1 MAMGPLSSTA
11 DAPLVARLVQVA
23 LGNEPAEVIIRGA
36 RLINVFTE
44 EVEEP
49 GAVALAGG
57 RIASLG
63 PELPGWLGPQTQVV
77 EAAGLFLMP
86 GLIDSHTHL
95 DSIFQLVPYSELA
108 LARGNTTAITE
119 TGMIAGAWGL
129 PGVQCVLAEA
139 RQTLMRVFHLAPS
152 LVPPF
157 PAWETSAGMSA
168 QEIARL
174 LQDSACLG
182 LGETYWPGVIDLDPR
197 PLTTFA
203 AALAL
208 GKRVGGHAAGARG
221 ARLMAYAAAGVSD
234 CHESTTAEEAC
245 ARIRLGMMVQV
256 REGIVRREMEA
267 VVPALKDL
275 ANSRL
280 VSLVTD
286 LCPLEELVEVGVMN
300 VLAAKAVALGVGPAR
315 AVAWCSLNPAQ
326 YYGLRG
332 LGAVAP
338 GYLANLV
345 LVEDL
350 VDFRAAQ
357 VFLEGRLVAR
367 EGLMLETQPRF
378 TYPPEASQTIQSREV
393 ALNDLRVPAS
403 GPSAKVRVAFAQ
415 NGTITRAEE
424 AELAVVEGSVA
435 PDPSR
440 NLLKMAQINRQAPG
454 LELGLGFAR
463 GWGLK
468 AGALATTLIWDTC
481 NIFGL
486 GASNAE
492 LAFALNRVRQL
503 GGGWVVARGR
513 EILAELPLPLAGI
526 ISPSPLPEIVA
537 RVQACE
543 AALREL
549 GCGLERP
556 FLTAQTFCF
565 TGLPFLRLT
574 NKGLLDVRARRMV
587 EVLL

>member
-1 MAMGPLSSTA
+1 MGPLSNTP
-11 DAPLVARLVQVA
+11 DAPLVAHLVQVA
-23 LGNEPAEVIIRGA
+23 LGRCAGQGHHPGRAPGQRLQRGSGGAWGGGPGRGA
-36 RLINVFTE
+36 HRL
-44 EVEEP
+44 P
-49 GAVALAGG
+49 GAGAAGLAG
-57 RIASLG
+57 S
-63 PELPGWLGPQTQVV
+63 QTQVV
-77 EAAGLFLMP
+77 EAAGLFLIP

-95 DSIFQLVPYSELA
+95 DSIFQLGPYSELA

-129 PGVQCVLAEA
+129 SGVRCVLAEA
-139 RQTLMRVFHLAPS
+139 SQTLMRVFHLAPS

-157 PAWETSAGMSA
+157 PAWETSAGLSA
-168 QEIARL
+168 QEIAEL
-174 LQDSACLG
+174 LRDPACLG

-234 CHESTTAEEAC
+234 CHESINAADALE
-245 ARIRLGMMVQV
+245 RLSLGMMVQV

-275 ANSRL
+275 PDTRL

-286 LCPLEELVEVGVMN
+286 LCPLEELVAEGVMN
-300 VLAAKAVALGVGPAR
+300 VLAAKAVALGVKPAR
-315 AVAWCSLNPAQ
+315 AVAWCSYNPAQ
-326 YYGLRG
+326 YYGLQG

-338 GYLANLV
+338 GYLADLV
-345 LVEDL
+345 LVRDL
-350 VDFRAAQ
+350 VDFRAAM
-357 VFLEGRLVAR
+357 VFLEGRLMAR
-367 EGLMLETQPRF
+367 DGLMLEKQPPF
-378 TYPPEASQTIQSREV
+378 AYPSQARQTIQSRQV
-393 ALNDLRVPAS
+393 ALDDLRVPAS
-403 GPSAKVRVAFAQ
+403 GATAKVRVAFAQ

-435 PDPSR
+435 PDPAR
-440 NLLKMAQINRQAPG
+440 DLLKMAQINRQAPG

-486 GASNAE
+486 GASDAE
-492 LAFALNRVRQL
+492 LAFALNRVRQM
-503 GGGWVVARGR
+503 GGGWVVARGS
-513 EILAELPLPLAGI
+513 EVLAELPFPLAGI
-526 ISPSPLPEIVA
+526 ISPRPLAEIVA
-537 RVQACE
+537 RVQGCE
-543 AALREL
+543 AALRDL